1 MSTVDIARTN
11 KNQED
16 RGRQGVA
23 VFSRLAARDLFA
35 SSVIAAQDVG
45 WLIKL
50 REPWYT
56 GTFWSTISRLQVTVN
71 GFEVPEPETLFRL
84 RGQTVPVAFLKSFH
98 ELWWG
103 LGEVAD
109 VLLTSPQLVDIVTEK
124 NTVDVAIDLRQ
135 TFSYGFPD
143 DTLPVRAS
151 SELEAH

>member
-1 MSTVDIARTN
+1 MSTLDITRTN
-11 KNQED
+11 KNQAD
-16 RGRQGVA
+16 RGRQGIA

-35 SSVIAAQDVG
+35 DSEIRAREDG
-45 WLIKL
+45 WLIRL

-56 GTFWSTISRLQVTVN
+56 GTYWSTITRLRVTVN
-71 GFEVPEPETLFRL
+71 GFEVPEADTLFTL
-84 RGQTVPVAFLKSFH
+84 RGQTLPVAYLKFFH
-98 ELWWG
+98 ELWWE

-109 VLLTSPQLVDIVTEK
+109 VFLTSQALGDIVGEK

>member
-1 MSTVDIARTN
+1 MSIVDVPRTN
-11 KNQED
+11 RNQED
-16 RGRQGVA
+16 RGKQGIV

-35 SSVIAAQDVG
+35 TTEIAAHGGG
-45 WLIKL
+45 WLIRL

-56 GTFWSTISRLQVTVN
+56 GTYWSTISRLRVTVN
-71 GFEVPEPETLFRL
+71 GFEVPEADTLFTL
-84 RGQTVPVAFLKSFH
+84 RGQTLPVAYLKFFH

-109 VLLTSPQLVDIVTEK
+109 VLLTSPALSEIVTEK
-124 NTVDVAIDLRQ
+124 NTVEVAIDLRQ

-143 DTLPVRAS
+143 DTLPVRAI